1 MISSSLSTAN
11 SSPLISRSVTP
22 MPNLL
27 YTTVSPTF
35 TDTHLSP
42 METTEPVPGPRRER
56 ERRALREQQHS
67 ATQRDGSL
75 PAATGG
81 CTHAAAATLGE
92 CWQQRT

>member
-42 METTEPVPGPRRER
+42 METTEPVAVLRRER
-56 ERRALREQQHS
+56 AR
-67 ATQRDGSL
+67 
-75 PAATGG
+75 
-81 CTHAAAATLGE
+81 
-92 CWQQRT
+92 